1 MKTLMINKSDYVPLR
16 ENAYEL
22 IKRMILKGY
31 FKPGERLIENQ
42 LSKKFGVS
50 RTPIRES
57 IRKLAAEGLVEITPK
72 GGTKISKLTKN
83 DIDEIYEIRDV
94 LESLAAEKAA
104 SIITDREIES
114 LERLLKDAEKAL
126 LNKDMKRMAQI
137 DTKIHNLIC
146 KSSKN
151 NRLFQLIDVLCTNI
165 TRQRELILETPG
177 AGKEA
182 IAGHRK
188 IINAIKKRIKRL
200 QENQFMNIL
209 CEAEKF
215 FWRKFKDNR
224 RFHIHQ

>member
-1 MKTLMINKSDYVPLR
+1 MINRSDYVPLR
-16 ENAYEL
+16 ENAYKV

-42 LSKKFGVS
+42 LSKNFGVS

-72 GGTKISKLTKN
+72 GGTKISKLSEN

-104 SIITDREIES
+104 SIMTDKDIES
-114 LERLLKDAEKAL
+114 LEKLVKDAEKAL
-126 LNKDMKRMAQI
+126 LNNEIKKMAQI
-137 DTKIHNLIC
+137 DTKIHNIIC
-146 KSSKN
+146 KFSKN

-165 TRQRELILETPG
+165 TIQRELILETTG

-188 IINAIKKRIKRL
+188 IINALKRRDKQAVKKTIHEHIMRGK
-200 QENQFMNIL
+200 EIL
-209 CEAEKF
+209 LEK
-215 FWRKFKDNR
+215 
-224 RFHIHQ
+224 I

>member
-1 MKTLMINKSDYVPLR
+1 
-16 ENAYEL
+16 
-22 IKRMILKGY
+22 MILKGHL
-31 FKPGERLIENQ
+31 KPGERLIEHQ

-72 GGTKISKLTKN
+72 SGTRISQLTKN

-94 LESLAAEKAA
+94 LESLAAERAA
-104 SIITDREIES
+104 SIITDKEIES

-126 LNKDMKRMAQI
+126 QNKDIKRMAQI

-165 TRQRELILETPG
+165 TRQRELILETQG

-182 IAGHRK
+182 ISGHRK
-188 IINAIKKRIKRL
+188 IINAIKKRDKQVIRKSVHEHIMRGR
-200 QENQFMNIL
+200 EIL
-209 CEAEKF
+209 LEKILGNEY
-215 FWRKFKDNR
+215 R
-224 RFHIHQ
+224 

>member
-1 MKTLMINKSDYVPLR
+1 MIHKSDYVPLR

-31 FKPGERLIENQ
+31 FEPGERLPESQ

-50 RTPIRES
+50 RTPIREA

-72 GGTKISKLTKN
+72 GGTKVSKLTKK
-83 DIDEIYEIRDV
+83 DIDEIYEIRGV

-104 SIITDREIES
+104 SLISHEEIES
-114 LERLLKDAEKAL
+114 LEKLLKDSEKTL

-151 NRLFQLIDVLCTNI
+151 NRLSQLIDVLCTNI

-188 IINAIKKRIKRL
+188 IINALKKRDKKVIIKAVHEHIMRGR
-200 QENQFMNIL
+200 EIL
-209 CEAEKF
+209 LEKILSKEY
-215 FWRKFKDNR
+215 R
-224 RFHIHQ
+224 

>member
-1 MKTLMINKSDYVPLR
+1 MINKSDYIPLR

-22 IKRMILKGY
+22 IKRMILKGHL
-31 FKPGERLIENQ
+31 KPGERLIENQ

-72 GGTKISKLTKN
+72 SGTRISQLTKS

-94 LESLAAEKAA
+94 LEGLAAERAA
-104 SIITDREIES
+104 PIITDKEIES

-126 LNKDMKRMAQI
+126 LNKDIKRMAQI
-137 DTKIHNLIC
+137 DTKIHDLIC

-151 NRLFQLIDVLCTNI
+151 NRLFQLISVLCTNI
-165 TRQRELILETPG
+165 TRQRELILATPG

-188 IINAIKKRIKRL
+188 IINAIKKRDKHVIKKSVHEHIMRGR
-200 QENQFMNIL
+200 EIL
-209 CEAEKF
+209 LEKILGNEY
-215 FWRKFKDNR
+215 R
-224 RFHIHQ
+224 

>member
-1 MKTLMINKSDYVPLR
+1 MIHKSDYVPLR

-31 FKPGERLIENQ
+31 LKPGERLIESQ

-104 SIITDREIES
+104 SIITDKEIES
-114 LERLLKDAEKAL
+114 LERSLKDSEKAL
-126 LNKDMKRMAQI
+126 LNKDIKKMAQI
-137 DTKIHNLIC
+137 DTKIHNLIS

-165 TRQRELILETPG
+165 TIQRELILETPG

-182 IAGHRK
+182 IVDHRK
-188 IINAIKKRIKRL
+188 IINALKERNKKAIRKSIHEHIMRGR
-200 QENQFMNIL
+200 EIL
-209 CEAEKF
+209 LEKILSNEY
-215 FWRKFKDNR
+215 R
-224 RFHIHQ
+224 

>member
-1 MKTLMINKSDYVPLR
+1 MIDKSDYVPLR

-72 GGTKISKLTKN
+72 GGTKVSKLTKK
-83 DIDEIYEIRDV
+83 DIDEIYEIRGV

-104 SIITDREIES
+104 SLMSHEEIES
-114 LERLLKDAEKAL
+114 LEKLLKDSEKTL

-146 KSSKN
+146 KYSKN
-151 NRLFQLIDVLCTNI
+151 NRLSQLIDVLCTNI

-188 IINAIKKRIKRL
+188 IINAIKKRDKQVIKKSVHEHIMRGREIL
-200 QENQFMNIL
+200 LEKILSNNI
-209 CEAEKF
+209 
-215 FWRKFKDNR
+215 DGS
-224 RFHIHQ
+224 

>member
-1 MKTLMINKSDYVPLR
+1 MINKSDYIPLR

-72 GGTKISKLTKN
+72 GGTKISKLSKN

-94 LESLAAEKAA
+94 LESFAAEKAA
-104 SIITDREIES
+104 SIITDREIGS
-114 LERLLKDAEKAL
+114 LEKSLEDAEKAL

-151 NRLFQLIDVLCTNI
+151 NRLFQLVDVLCTNI
-165 TRQRELILETPG
+165 TRHRELILETPG

-182 IAGHRK
+182 IAGHRE
-188 IINAIKKRIKRL
+188 IINALKKRNKKATRKSVHDHIMRGREIL
-200 QENQFMNIL
+200 LEIISTNEN
-209 CEAEKF
+209 
-215 FWRKFKDNR
+215 R
-224 RFHIHQ
+224 

>member
-1 MKTLMINKSDYVPLR
+1 MIDKSDYIPLR

-104 SIITDREIES
+104 STITDKEIES
-114 LERLLKDAEKAL
+114 LERLLKDSEKAL
-126 LNKDMKRMAQI
+126 LNKDIKRMAQI

-165 TRQRELILETPG
+165 TIQRELILETTG

-182 IAGHRK
+182 IIGHRK
-188 IINAIKKRIKRL
+188 IINALKKRDKQAIKKSIHEHIMRGR
-200 QENQFMNIL
+200 EIL
-209 CEAEKF
+209 LEK
-215 FWRKFKDNR
+215 
-224 RFHIHQ
+224 I

>member
-1 MKTLMINKSDYVPLR
+1 MIDKSDYVPLR

-72 GGTKISKLTKN
+72 AGTKISKLTKN

-114 LERLLKDAEKAL
+114 LERSLKDSEKAL
-126 LNKDMKRMAQI
+126 LEKDIKRMARI

-165 TRQRELILETPG
+165 TIQRELILETAG

-182 IAGHRK
+182 IAGHRE
-188 IINAIKKRIKRL
+188 IINALKRRDKKAVRKTIHEHIMRGRS
-200 QENQFMNIL
+200 IL
-209 CEAEKF
+209 LEKISS
-215 FWRKFKDNR
+215 KE
-224 RFHIHQ
+224 HH

>member
-1 MKTLMINKSDYVPLR
+1 MINRSDYVPLR
-16 ENAYEL
+16 ENAYKV

-42 LSKKFGVS
+42 LSKNFGVS

-72 GGTKISKLTKN
+72 GGTKISKLSEN

-104 SIITDREIES
+104 SIMTDKDIES
-114 LERLLKDAEKAL
+114 LEKLVKDAEKAL
-126 LNKDMKRMAQI
+126 LNNEIKKMAQI
-137 DTKIHNLIC
+137 DTKIHNIIC
-146 KSSKN
+146 KFSKN

-165 TRQRELILETPG
+165 TRHRELILETPG

-182 IAGHRK
+182 IVGHRE
-188 IINAIKKRIKRL
+188 IINALRKRDKKAIRKSIHEHIMRGR
-200 QENQFMNIL
+200 EIL
-209 CEAEKF
+209 LEIILSNEY
-215 FWRKFKDNR
+215 R
-224 RFHIHQ
+224 